1 MYLNRIYN
9 SLKTV
14 DQVRTIVI
22 IVVSEPRF
30 GSETQVS
37 HRYTGAYGSL
47 GVPRGA

>member
-1 MYLNRIYN
+1 M
-9 SLKTV
+9 LK
-14 DQVRTIVI
+14 QSKIVLYEELVVLS
-22 IVVSEPRF
+22 VVSEPRF